1 MNIDRNFSNKDS
13 FINSIGLISPID
25 LDENEDD
32 VSLFEHRGKPDPKNV
47 RKREEQKR
55 RGELRRKNAE
65 KRRLEMEKRKN
76 KKAAKSTPSE
86 SSEKTKKTETKKEQE
101 KQTKDYD
108 FTQEHKNKQEN
119 KVLVNQKVDEIK
131 QHISDSKSKCT
142 KVVKSIKTKNK
153 KQKDIVD
160 DIEKSVTTISKE
172 VEDNMNNGKDVDIDD
187 IIDREYKSIVDKHK
201 DTKVDDEDEWGDLG
215 KLDAKEEDFAKQFD
229 KDTEEDEWGDL
240 GKETVNK
247 KSTLS
252 NWDDDDDDDEDGYKK
267 SYYEKKLQK
276 LQKKY
281 HEDIDNFEGTPQE
294 RKAIVEKYKKDKAK
308 INQRIKETEIQD
320 WQGFKQKKQQD
331 KKKRRQEL
339 RKNPVIN
346 WIRMTYFKCLY
357 PFYNA
362 KEKIKSGINWLYG
375 FDE

>member
-13 FINSIGLISPID
+13 YINNIGLISPID
-25 LDENEDD
+25 LDENEED

-76 KKAAKSTPSE
+76 KKS
-86 SSEKTKKTETKKEQE
+86 SSETQNKEQTKEPKKEE
-101 KQTKDYD
+101 KQTKEYD
-108 FTQEHKNKQEN
+108 FKEEQKNKQQN
-119 KVLVNQKVDEIK
+119 TVLSNEKVDEVK
-131 QHISDSKSKCT
+131 QHISDSKSKCN

-160 DIEKSVTTISKE
+160 DIEKSITTITKE
-172 VEDNMNNGKDVDIDD
+172 VETNMNDGKDVDMDD
-187 IIDREYKSIVDKHK
+187 IIDREYKSIVEKHQ
-201 DTKVDDEDEWGDLG
+201 DTEVDDEDDWGDLG
-215 KLDAKEEDFAKQFD
+215 KLDSKEEDFAKQFD
-229 KDTEEDEWGDL
+229 KGDNDDWGDL
-240 GKETVNK
+240 GKQTTNK
-247 KSTLS
+247 KSNLYD
-252 NWDDDDDDDEDGYKK
+252 WGDDDEDDDYKK

-331 KKKRRQEL
+331 KKKRREEL
-339 RKNPVIN
+339 RKNPVVN
-346 WIRMTYFKCLY
+346 WIRMAYFKSLY